1 MYLPSGTFKE
11 SLLGKSCSCVLEPFT
26 DGLSRKQLILLEKGS
41 AKKFFKTI
49 LTRLILNL
57 VIIFIIISCA
67 VYYVSVN
74 STVGKAEHCVRL
86 FFTVLYITIPSWF
99 LLWAIF
105 LRDKKTRCYY
115 GQDFYDRNKAI
126 KKARIIR
133 ILSIVAFIIL
143 FIFTIIITNANT
155 IILNIILAGL
165 TGVSL
170 AMIFAAGIF
179 KIGERGGCYSFCR
192 SCGRVNTIFF
202 GGETRS
208 YGIKNAEIGV
218 DKVIKQELTIGS
230 IYDSN
235 KTKIG
240 NVTAT
245 TENYTYKRGT
255 SYDYTKTYKCACC
268 GKIYENKG
276 TDIKWNSTI

>member
-115 GQDFYDRNKAI
+115 GQD
-126 KKARIIR
+126 
-133 ILSIVAFIIL
+133 L
-143 FIFTIIITNANT
+143 IITNANT